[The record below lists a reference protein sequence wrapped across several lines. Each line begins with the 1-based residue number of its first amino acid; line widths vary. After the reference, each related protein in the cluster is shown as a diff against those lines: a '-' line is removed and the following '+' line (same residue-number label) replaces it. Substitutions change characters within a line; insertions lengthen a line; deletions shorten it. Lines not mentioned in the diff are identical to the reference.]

1 MCGVSGALMG
11 LTALSGYNQYRTQQ
25 AQYKAQAAAYDAQAQ
40 AAEQNARIADRQR
53 EQVADNYAAKQKQ
66 LDDKRRLI
74 IGQQAAAAGA
84 AGLTGGG
91 SVLDANSA
99 AIDQYRT
106 DSTNLLWNQRNDALS
121 AWANQVNYINQGRQ
135 ARAAAANTRSQAKS
149 ARLSSLI
156 DTAVGLYGVYST
168 YGNPFASKASSAGPG
183 MQLTSGATG
192 SLEAGNLGYTMPQ
205 SINQSWT
212 KAVSNNLNSV
222 AASVTP
228 NLSSVSNAWTRQG
241 LSTWSPSRLGANSM
255 YRYKYPWGR

>member
-11 LTALSGYNQYRTQQ
+11 LTALSGYNDYRTQQ

-53 EQVADNYAAKQKQ
+53 EQVADNYAAQQKQ
-66 LDDKRRLI
+66 LDDKRRIVL
-74 IGQQAAAAGA
+74 GQQAAAAGA

-91 SVLDANSA
+91 SVLDAGSA

-106 DSTNLLWNQRNDALS
+106 DSKNLLWNQRNDSLS

-135 ARAAAANTRSQAKS
+135 ARAAAANTRSQAKA

-156 DTAVGLYGVYST
+156 GTAVNMYGVYST
-168 YGNPFASKASSAGPG
+168 YGNPFTSGASSAGPG

-205 SINQSWT
+205 SVNQSWT
-212 KAVSNNLNSV
+212 KAVSNNLSSV
-222 AASVTP
+222 AAQAAP

-241 LSTWSPSRLGANSM
+241 IRTWSPSRLGANSM